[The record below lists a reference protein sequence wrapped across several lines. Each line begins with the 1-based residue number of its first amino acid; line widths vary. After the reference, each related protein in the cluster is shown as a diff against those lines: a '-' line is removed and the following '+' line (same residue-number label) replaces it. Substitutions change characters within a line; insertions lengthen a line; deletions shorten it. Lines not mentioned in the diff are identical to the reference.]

1 MAYKFSIPFYA
12 FRLHLH
18 PGVSLLSPLADNTV
32 LRIGQTL
39 RTVASQY
46 ANTLQQKVLNTGQF
60 HTLLDEYQQGD
71 FLRNTLLVRF
81 PAAKDGISYPAFQ
94 LEFEYF
100 FNQKGKSIWGLLP
113 ALNLEAFAEEEEAL
127 KKRLEDAVFLEFSR
141 HKRLQSVQDI
151 VSAIWFESIELQQ
164 QEIQLEAPNPMEM
177 EDLAQQG
184 QEKLLPRVAKLLEV
198 KSPAAYGREKELNQF
213 VRALKGR
220 FTHNV
225 LLVGPS
231 GVGKTALAWE
241 LARQQKKRRMKEQIW
256 ETTASTLIKELME
269 ETGWQENLSQLCKE
283 LSGSDN
289 ILFIRSLMELF
300 EVGKY
305 EGNSVSIADYFRPFL
320 SRGEVV
326 LISEC
331 TEEELARIELQSP
344 SYISYFTQI
353 HLKEPEGE
361 VLEAIILDKVKD
373 TAQLKSVRIEEE
385 AIREAIRLNRRFSP
399 YSGMPGKPIRSL
411 ESLLINKRST
421 LDKAAESLHISRSE
435 VIHQFCEETGM
446 PRFMAD
452 PAIPM
457 DTVAI
462 KADFNSKIFG
472 QEAAVDSIVD
482 LLAAVKTALTRTGK
496 PIASLLLVGP
506 TGVGKTELAKTLA
519 EFMFGNR
526 NRLVRFDM
534 SEFSTPYSILRLTGT
549 SYFTDGLLTSAIRR
563 EPFSVLLFDEIEKA
577 DPHFFDLLLQLLSE
591 GRLTD
596 NQGKLANFCS
606 TIIIMTSNIGAQNL
620 SQNPIGWTQEPEKE
634 QVKAHFLSEA
644 QKYFRPELFNRID
657 QVIPFAPL
665 DKFTVRFVIEREVQL
680 LRQREGIRFR
690 RMNLQIED
698 PVLDFLAEKGYDSKY
713 GARQLQR
720 TIRDKLLVPLAKVLN
735 TEDFDDQLDVKALVI
750 EGEIQAISES
760 DPLGLELLLEEYTKI
775 NHADHAS
782 SLRRQIEL
790 LKEGHF
796 YVRLLSELDILEQK
810 KRKAK
815 QRFWNNRQETERY
828 SYYLE
833 TRQHVDDLYQNL
845 EMLEMNLS
853 LSCLSSG
860 PFDPKWVDQLQ
871 EWEEAF
877 FGLKM
882 EVYSRLHPKDN
893 YCHLAVYGPEPL
905 LPLDFYLHLFQQ
917 KEYLVQSNSLW
928 FRESHYSEAIST
940 LDPGDGNLHKQKRE
954 EYIKKPY
961 HPEHANSLHPPQEGD
976 VLWGVEFSVS
986 GPCAYLFLKDEAGP
1000 QRWKEPGPEPQQQ
1013 HYVIVVE
1020 NQAFRTP
1027 MKLHRKDFY
1036 SRQPPRRIIEPTF
1049 VKDTVYKINR
1059 EYNKSALYPLIME
1072 KMEERFRIQLDT
1084 EIL

>member
-1 MAYKFSIPFYA
+1 
-12 FRLHLH
+12 
-18 PGVSLLSPLADNTV
+18 
-32 LRIGQTL
+32 
-39 RTVASQY
+39 
-46 ANTLQQKVLNTGQF
+46 
-60 HTLLDEYQQGD
+60 
-71 FLRNTLLVRF
+71 
-81 PAAKDGISYPAFQ
+81 
-94 LEFEYF
+94 
-100 FNQKGKSIWGLLP
+100 
-113 ALNLEAFAEEEEAL
+113 
-127 KKRLEDAVFLEFSR
+127 
-141 HKRLQSVQDI
+141 
-151 VSAIWFESIELQQ
+151 
-164 QEIQLEAPNPMEM
+164 
-177 EDLAQQG
+177 
-184 QEKLLPRVAKLLEV
+184 
-198 KSPAAYGREKELNQF
+198 
-213 VRALKGR
+213 
-220 FTHNV
+220 
-225 LLVGPS
+225 
-231 GVGKTALAWE
+231 
-241 LARQQKKRRMKEQIW
+241 
-256 ETTASTLIKELME
+256 
-269 ETGWQENLSQLCKE
+269 
-283 LSGSDN
+283 
-289 ILFIRSLMELF
+289 
-300 EVGKY
+300 
-305 EGNSVSIADYFRPFL
+305 FL

-361 VLEAIILDKVKD
+361 VLEAIILDKVRD
-373 TAQLKSVRIEEE
+373 TAQLKSVHIEEE

-760 DPLGLELLLEEYTKI
+760 D
-775 NHADHAS
+775 
-782 SLRRQIEL
+782 
-790 LKEGHF
+790 
-796 YVRLLSELDILEQK
+796 
-810 KRKAK
+810 
-815 QRFWNNRQETERY
+815 
-828 SYYLE
+828 
-833 TRQHVDDLYQNL
+833 
-845 EMLEMNLS
+845 
-853 LSCLSSG
+853 
-860 PFDPKWVDQLQ
+860 
-871 EWEEAF
+871 
-877 FGLKM
+877 
-882 EVYSRLHPKDN
+882 
-893 YCHLAVYGPEPL
+893 
-905 LPLDFYLHLFQQ
+905 
-917 KEYLVQSNSLW
+917 
-928 FRESHYSEAIST
+928 
-940 LDPGDGNLHKQKRE
+940 
-954 EYIKKPY
+954 
-961 HPEHANSLHPPQEGD
+961 
-976 VLWGVEFSVS
+976 
-986 GPCAYLFLKDEAGP
+986 
-1000 QRWKEPGPEPQQQ
+1000 
-1013 HYVIVVE
+1013 
-1020 NQAFRTP
+1020 
-1027 MKLHRKDFY
+1027 
-1036 SRQPPRRIIEPTF
+1036 
-1049 VKDTVYKINR
+1049 
-1059 EYNKSALYPLIME
+1059 
-1072 KMEERFRIQLDT
+1072 
-1084 EIL
+1084 